1 MCERGDL
8 KMAIAKN
15 AKHLIVESNTTQFSE
30 TNFTKLENIMNEKHF
45 KTNSRVFYE
54 GDACDNLYYVKEGV
68 VKISKVSDNG
78 SDLTLHYFYP
88 GDLFG
93 EFNPNQ
99 DKYATFSAEAVT
111 NCTIASISQTDLE
124 QLLSN
129 DGQLALEFSKWL
141 SHMQWYIQLKLRDL
155 LFHGKNG
162 ALASFIIR
170 AANTYGIS
178 DGDKIHI
185 AKRFTNIEIA
195 NMISATRETVNRML
209 TKLKN
214 DELIEYGQGRIT
226 ILNLKELKKICHCEE
241 CPLGICRL

>member
-1 MCERGDL
+1 
-8 KMAIAKN
+8 MAVAKN
-15 AKHLIVESNTTQFSE
+15 AKHLIVERNTIQFSDD
-30 TNFTKLENIMNEKHF
+30 NFAKLDHIMNEKHF
-45 KTNSRVFYE
+45 KANSRLFFE
-54 GDACDNLYYVKEGV
+54 GDACDNLYFIKEGV
-68 VKISKVSDNG
+68 VKITKVSDNG
-78 SDLTLHYFYP
+78 MDLTLHYFYP

-99 DKYATFSAEAVT
+99 DKYATFSAEAV
-111 NCTIASISQTDLE
+111 NDCTIGTISQVDLE
-124 QLLSN
+124 NLLSR

-162 ALASFIIR
+162 ALASIIIR

-185 AKRFTNIEIA
+185 AKRFTNNELA

-209 TKLKN
+209 TKFKK
-214 DELIEYGQGRIT
+214 EGLIEYGHGRIT
-226 ILNLKELKKICHCEE
+226 ILNLEELKEVCHCEE
-241 CPLGICRL
+241 CPIGICRL